1 MPSRKPNNQLT
12 SVSIIGAGRLGSA
25 LAIALD
31 SRGYLIEALVARR
44 LSHARKAAR
53 SISGKPSCLSDDRL
67 SELPHSDL
75 IVIATP
81 DDAIGVVAARLA
93 GKSASPAPPGR
104 NSSAGKQRERTVLHT
119 SGALS
124 STILEPLAK
133 IGFHT
138 GSLHPL
144 VSISDSRSGAHSLS
158 SAFFCL
164 EGDAPSMKVARRIV
178 KDLGARSFSVEAR
191 HKALYHAAAVMSSG
205 HVTALLDV
213 TIEMLTQCG
222 LSKATAKRVLLPLLE
237 STWKN
242 LTTSD
247 PAEALTGTF
256 ARGDEATVEKHLAAL
271 GAARNSDAL
280 SAYQL
285 LGKRSLKLLARNG
298 ADPALIKRIDAMLS
312 KRSRKV
318 E

>member
-1 MPSRKPNNQLT
+1 M
-12 SVSIIGAGRLGSA
+12 GSA

-53 SISGKPSCLSDDRL
+53 SIAGTPSCLSDDRL

-75 IVIATP
+75 ILIATP

-93 GKSASPAPPGR
+93 DKSV
-104 NSSAGKQRERTVLHT
+104 SSAVGCRYSSVGRVERRQRDRTVLHT

-124 STILEPLAK
+124 SAILEPLAK

-144 VSISDSRSGAHSLS
+144 VSISDSQSGAESLS

-164 EGDAPSMKVARRIV
+164 EGDLPSMKVARRIV
-178 KDLGARSFSVEAR
+178 KDLGARSFSVESH

-205 HVTALLDV
+205 HVTALFDV

-247 PAEALTGTF
+247 PSEALTGTF

-271 GAARNSDAL
+271 RSAKNSDAL

-285 LGKRSLKLLARNG
+285 LGKRSLKLIARNG
-298 ADPALIKRIDAMLS
+298 ADPASIKRIDAMLS